1 MFRQA
6 QQPSLSEKQ
15 LAKLAEIVEI
25 ARIAEQKAKKL
36 DDTAIEK
43 AQKWERKHEI
53 RQAALHKQD

>member
-1 MFRQA
+1 MK
-6 QQPSLSEKQ
+6 QPSLSEKQ
-15 LAKLAEIVEI
+15 LAELAEIVEI

-36 DDTAIEK
+36 DDTATEK